1 MILRRRRPLLTDTLP
16 SSASTPRL
24 RCKTTRTA
32 GPSLAR
38 PAHTSRCNLSPAHS
52 ATPARRGRAESQREC
67 TRGKEQS
74 PSPWRGHRER
84 CRHPH
89 LHHGPALGVWE
100 YPIGGH
106 HSRLRPP
113 ATLAHRPARKGLPR
127 TSRAARRARR
137 ATCAS
142 GSPPCACGAW
152 PATGNFEAGRAPRD
166 LAPAHRNLRHRR
178 PGARGQAPSIRAGR
192 VLSCLSGPPITLGAE
207 QATRPGLPTGRVPVP
222 VTQRHRH
229 RRFEPCFGD
238 LPRSAH
244 SYGTDHSA
252 PHPAPQARTDRITC
266 CPATDAFRF
275 GRSTARAI
283 PDRRCAVRDCRISS
297 PARPQSSPTPP
308 PGPAAWPYGR
318 HRRGSPPAASRSCAG
333 GPRQL
338 PSCPRRP
345 SASCRCPG
353 PVTPSR
359 CPSRGAMRR

>member
-127 TSRAARRARR
+127 TSRSARRARR

-178 PGARGQAPSIRAGR
+178 PGARGQAPSNRAGR

-266 CPATDAFRF
+266 CPATDAPLRSVDCS
-275 GRSTARAI
+275 GDPRHTLRSTGLPDQLSGSSSELSDSSARACGLAL
-283 PDRRCAVRDCRISS
+283 RTSS
-297 PARPQSSPTPP
+297 PWLSACCFSKLRWWTSST
-308 PGPAAWPYGR
+308 
-318 HRRGSPPAASRSCAG
+318 SK
-333 GPRQL
+333 L
-338 PSCPRRP
+338 PSAAIC
-345 SASCRCPG
+345 
-353 PVTPSR
+353 
-359 CPSRGAMRR
+359 